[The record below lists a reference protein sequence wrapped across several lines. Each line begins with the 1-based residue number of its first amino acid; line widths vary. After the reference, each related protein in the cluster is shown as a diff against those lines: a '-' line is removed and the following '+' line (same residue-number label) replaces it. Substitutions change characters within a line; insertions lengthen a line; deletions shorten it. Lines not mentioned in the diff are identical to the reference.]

1 MPKSGHLHRKDEAVF
16 VKFETVDAD
25 YAVVSVGGTERMYGV
40 SDFLNLIHFVFT
52 KKPKW
57 LTAVGISH
65 FQLPMLII

>member
-25 YAVVSVGGTERMYGV
+25 YAVVSVGGAKRMYGV
-40 SDFLNLIHFVFT
+40 SDFLNFIHFVFT
-52 KKPKW
+52 KVAE
-57 LTAVGISH
+57 TAVGISH